1 MFWSLYNP
9 NEYRL
14 SLLYQAWYREGAK
27 HDPPSSFPAVSA
39 PWRAPN
45 FRVAWDLPGS
55 WTRSLPLMD
64 AGGITSWGLCHCL
77 LIPALLLGEMSLVP
91 VPAGVAV
98 AEGPRWKQISQDKL
112 V

>member
-1 MFWSLYNP
+1 MYNP

-39 PWRAPN
+39 PCRGPN
-45 FRVAWDLPGS
+45 FWVAWDLAGS
-55 WTRSLPLMD
+55 WTRSLSWMD
-64 AGGITSWGLCHCL
+64 AGSSPGRGLCWCL
-77 LIPALLLGEMSLVP
+77 RIPAPLLGEMSLVP